1 MTEARAEDLVPGT
14 GQLRFPLR
22 AYEYWVVSY
31 RRVWRGS
38 VVSTLLNPVLYL
50 TALGV
55 GLGRLVNK
63 GSHPLG
69 VSYVAYVAPGMLAA
83 VAMQVAAF
91 ESSWPVMAAIRW
103 TRQYQAMLATPLR
116 VRDVMTGHM
125 LYVMSRVA
133 VACAVYLAVL
143 AAFGTLHSP
152 LAVLV
157 LPLSILIGA
166 AFSAPIAAIAAWA
179 PKDNVLSSLFR
190 FGIMPLFLFSGTFF
204 PLTRLP
210 LALRYFAYATPL
222 WHGVDL
228 ARHLT
233 LGTATLGTSLVHVAY
248 LLVFAAIGVVLALRS
263 FTRTLVR

>member
-1 MTEARAEDLVPGT
+1 MATY
-14 GQLRFPLR
+14 PLR
-22 AYEYWVVSY
+22 AYEYWVASY

-38 VVSTLLNPVLYL
+38 VVSSVLNPVLYL

-55 GLGRLVNK
+55 GLGKLVNK

-83 VAMQVAAF
+83 VAMQIAAF

-125 LYVMSRVA
+125 LYVAARVA
-133 VACAVYLAVL
+133 GACAIYLAVL
-143 AAFGTLHSP
+143 AAFGTLHSA

-157 LPLSILIGA
+157 LPLAVLIGL
-166 AFSAPIAAIAAWA
+166 AFGAPIAALAAWA

-190 FGIMPLFLFSGTFF
+190 FGITPLFLFSGTFF

-210 LALRYFAYATPL
+210 AGLRDLAYATPL

-228 ARHLT
+228 CRHLT
-233 LGTATLGTSLVHVAY
+233 LGTATLGMAVVHVAY
-248 LLVFAAIGVVLALRS
+248 LLAFAAIGVALALRS
-263 FTRTLVR
+263 YTRTLVR